1 MQYAA
6 AHNQIDENERNVRRL
21 TMVTAQAEKGN
32 RFYKVNLIKYQKW
45 IEAHPLR
52 NTQFELAGDEYFSET
67 SINTY
72 FVEVVSTWNMQV
84 TGARKHMAA
93 LNQELRR

>member
-1 MQYAA
+1 
-6 AHNQIDENERNVRRL
+6 
-21 TMVTAQAEKGN
+21 MVTAQAEKGN